1 MLSPRALGWLL
12 AVLPTACGG
21 QEDLTAVEPLP
32 DASTSQPDARDSSM
46 DGATDLATDGA
57 VETPPD
63 RGPDLAGDMPADPPA
78 ETPLDARIE
87 EGAAPDTAD
96 VEPPDVGDATTEPET
111 STCVKP
117 EAGSMTYGIAGQSC
131 AGMGAQCSDGTG
143 AVSCCD
149 SKPVP
154 GGTFPMGRSTWGSDS
169 YMNGQYPYPG
179 TMDEQPEHPA
189 TVDSFSLDTF
199 EVTVSR
205 FRKFVETYD
214 GTPLPAGAGAH
225 PKIPGSGWQA
235 TWDQDLPCGAAAL
248 RQKLTSCLGYQ
259 PITWTDA
266 PGANELLPMN
276 CASWYLFFAFCVWD
290 GGRLPTEAEWEYAAA
305 GGAENRRFPTG
316 AGIDSSQAVFGVLN
330 VAPVGSKP
338 AGKGRWAQLD
348 LAGNVYEW
356 VLDFWRSG
364 YDSAPCDNCAV
375 LTSSEPYRSMRG
387 GAWGSLYGDVR
398 AANRDSWHPRDP
410 HAGAGV
416 RCAR

>member
-1 MLSPRALGWLL
+1 LVAG
-12 AVLPTACGG
+12 AAFATACGG

-32 DASTSQPDARDSSM
+32 DSGTSQPDAGDSSM

-63 RGPDLAGDMPADPPA
+63 SGPDGAGDVPADPPA
-78 ETPLDARIE
+78 ETALDARIE
-87 EGAAPDTAD
+87 EGAAQDTAD

-117 EAGSMTYGIAGQSC
+117 EASSMTYGITGQSC
-131 AGMGAQCSDGTG
+131 AGMGAQCNDGTA

-189 TVDSFSLDTF
+189 TVDGFSLDTF

-205 FRKFVETYD
+205 FRKFVEAYD
-214 GTPLPAGAGAH
+214 GTPPPPGAGAH
-225 PKIPGSGWQA
+225 PKIAGSGWQG
-235 TWDQDLPCGAAAL
+235 TWSQYLPCDGVAL
-248 RQKLTSCLGYQ
+248 RQRLPNCLGAQ
-259 PITWTDA
+259 LVTWTDA
-266 PGANELLPMN
+266 LGPNELLPMN

-305 GGAENRRFPTG
+305 GGDENRRFPTG
-316 AGIDSSQAVFGVLN
+316 PGIDSSQAVFGLLDI
-330 VAPVGSKP
+330 APVGSKP
-338 AGKGRWAQLD
+338 LGKGRWGQLD
-348 LAGNVYEW
+348 LAGNLYEW
-356 VLDFWRSG
+356 VLDSYRSA

-375 LTSSEPYRSMRG
+375 LITTGPYRVVRG
-387 GAWGSLYGDVR
+387 GAWGSQAGDLR
-398 AANRDSWHPRDP
+398 AAHRSYSDSPSP
-410 HAGAGV
+410 YGGAGI